1 MTLTY
6 LYLYDIV
13 MLFNIKHYN
22 NKKIMET
29 NENLELIVNNQ
40 GGMDLLNNS
49 YILKY
54 QIKTK

>member
-1 MTLTY
+1 MATNG
-6 LYLYDIV
+6 DNV
-13 MLFNIKHYN
+13 
-22 NKKIMET
+22 ET

>member
-1 MTLTY
+1 MATNG
-6 LYLYDIV
+6 DNV
-13 MLFNIKHYN
+13 
-22 NKKIMET
+22 ET
-29 NENLELIVNNQ
+29 NENLELIVYNQ